1 MIYTPIGKRD
11 IRGTS
16 CVGFQKG
23 IVNTLRCLLS
33 ARVCA
38 DMGFDLT
45 EKPLFRIEFVLD
57 LSPLLRRRFGY
68 QKLGTIVYEVPCGRP
83 AAPRYGS
90 RSICRQSGAK
100 CGPRSASK

>member
-38 DMGFDLT
+38 DI
-45 EKPLFRIEFVLD
+45 PNQI
-57 LSPLLRRRFGY
+57 
-68 QKLGTIVYEVPCGRP
+68 
-83 AAPRYGS
+83 A
-90 RSICRQSGAK
+90 
-100 CGPRSASK
+100 